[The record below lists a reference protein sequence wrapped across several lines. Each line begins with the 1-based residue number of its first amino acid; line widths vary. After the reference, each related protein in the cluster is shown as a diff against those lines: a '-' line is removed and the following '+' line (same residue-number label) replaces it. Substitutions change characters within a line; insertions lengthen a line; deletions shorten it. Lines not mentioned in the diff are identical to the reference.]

1 MAYRD
6 SAGGAGLAY
15 YIVLPGAGSVRPWP
29 KDRDRFVVLALLRR
43 VMQEHGVACEGW
55 CLLEREAHLL
65 LAAATADAA
74 RAAAAE
80 AARRYARYW
89 HSWYAPRRRVLRP
102 ARVAPVPAGLLWDAL
117 AHLETGPLRAG
128 LCRDAC
134 LYRWSSAA
142 EHAGWAT
149 SYLPLE
155 TERWSARWTCQ
166 SWRGRLEEWGADLR
180 RLKAVLELVEG
191 AQPLKA
197 LAAAAAAPAAPLFA
211 GQAAVAQAA
220 AAGWA

>member
-29 KDRDRFVVLALLRR
+29 KDRDRFVLLALLRR
-43 VMQEHGVACEGW
+43 VMKEHGAACEGW

-89 HSWYAPRRRVLRP
+89 HGWYAPRRRVLRP
-102 ARVAPVPAGLLWDAL
+102 ARVAAVPAGLQWDAL
-117 AHLETGPLRAG
+117 AHLETGPVRAG

-155 TERWSARWTCQ
+155 MERWSASWTCPG
-166 SWRGRLEEWGADLR
+166 WRERLEEWGTDLR
-180 RLKAVLELVEG
+180 RLKAVLRLLEDARPVRT
-191 AQPLKA
+191 
-197 LAAAAAAPAAPLFA
+197 LAAPAAAPAAPLFA

-220 AAGWA
+220 AGWA